1 MLSYGKRLKLAF
13 RTLFWII
20 DFGEVP
26 ADVLETTGQK
36 APAALPPP
44 APQPAAKPD
53 TADRAVQL
61 LAILQ
66 RDGRLVD
73 FLMEDLTAYQDA
85 QVGAAVRDV
94 HAGCRA
100 ALARYA
106 TLTPVLDDEEGQTV
120 TVERGTDPASVKVT
134 GNVTGEP
141 PYRGV
146 LRHRGWQVARLE
158 LPPLPAS
165 GRTII
170 APAEVE
176 VS

>member
-1 MLSYGKRLKLAF
+1 MIEGLSFTLTGPERVAITGTNGSGK
-13 RTLFWII
+13 
-20 DFGEVP
+20 
-26 ADVLETTGQK
+26 TT
-36 APAALPPP
+36 
-44 APQPAAKPD
+44 
-53 TADRAVQL
+53 L
-61 LAILQ
+61 LALLTERLAPWEGRVRVVPEHAMLDQTISLLDPALSI
-66 RDGRLVD
+66 RDNFRRLHP
-73 FLMEDLTAYQDA
+73 
-85 QVGAAVRDV
+85 
-94 HAGCRA
+94 HADENECRA